1 MKRQSMDMTEG
12 NIWKLLS
19 LFAVPL
25 LFGNLFQQLYNT
37 VDSIIVGNFVG
48 KNALAAVGSTT
59 VICNTMVNFFNG
71 ISIGA
76 GVLISNYYG
85 ARDRENLQRTIHTIA
100 SLTVI
105 LGVGVTLFSVPWVP
119 FMLKM
124 ISTPDDVIGYAS
136 VYLRIYFLGI
146 VFLFTYNMGSSVL
159 RAVGDT
165 KRPLYFLI
173 TSSLLNIALD
183 LLFVVVFH
191 WGIAGV
197 AAATVLSQA
206 VSAILVCAA
215 LMRAEEAYKLRVK
228 RICMDMALCRRILLL
243 GLPIGVQQSLTA
255 FSNAFV
261 QSYINAFGSAAIM
274 AGWSCHIKIDQ
285 FCILPVMSIGQS
297 VTTFVSQNLGAK
309 KLERAKAGVR
319 TAVYMGT
326 GLLLLICVILAF
338 TSGNMVK
345 LFNRDTEVVYYGVL
359 FVWMSIP
366 FRFFSAWNQTYAGA
380 LRGSGNTKAS
390 MLIML
395 FSLVICRQVY
405 LFVITRFVNNV
416 YTVGLGYP
424 VGWICCG
431 LLSRWYY
438 KHSGWEETY
447 IGREKR

>member
-1 MKRQSMDMTEG
+1 MKRQSMDMTQG

-19 LFAVPL
+19 LFAIPL

-48 KNALAAVGSTT
+48 KTALAAVGSTT
-59 VICNTMVNFFNG
+59 AICNTMVNFFNG
-71 ISIGA
+71 ISIGSGVVISHYFGA
-76 GVLISNYYG
+76 G
-85 ARDRENLQRTIHTIA
+85 DRENLQKTIGTIA
-100 SLTVI
+100 LLTVV
-105 LGVGVTLFSVPWVP
+105 LGLGVTLFSVPLVP

-124 ISTPDDVIGYAS
+124 MSTPDDVIGHAS
-136 VYLRIYFLGI
+136 DYLKIYFLGI
-146 VFLFTYNMGSSVL
+146 IFLFTYNMGSSVL

-173 TSSLLNIALD
+173 VSSLLNIVLD
-183 LLFVVVFH
+183 LVFVVIFR
-191 WGIAGV
+191 WGIKGV

-206 VSAILVCAA
+206 ASAMLVCAA
-215 LMRAEEAYKLRVK
+215 LIRTDEACKLNIK
-228 RICMDMALCRRILLL
+228 NLSMDMALCRRILLL

-261 QSYINAFGSAAIM
+261 QSYINAFDSSSIM

-297 VTTFVSQNLGAK
+297 VTTFVSQNLGAGK
-309 KLERAKAGVR
+309 VERAKEGVR
-319 TAVYMGT
+319 TALYMGT

-338 TSGNMVK
+338 TSGQLVG
-345 LFNRDTEVVYYGVL
+345 LFSRDGEVIRYGIL
-359 FVWMSIP
+359 FVWIALP

-390 MLIML
+390 MFIML
-395 FSLVICRQVY
+395 FSFVVCRQVY
-405 LFVITRFVNNV
+405 LYVITHFINNV

-438 KHSGWEETY
+438 KHSGWEKKYLEQ
-447 IGREKR
+447 ENL

>member
-1 MKRQSMDMTEG
+1 MKRQSMDMTQG
-12 NIWKLLS
+12 NIWKLLA

-37 VDSIIVGNFVG
+37 VDSVIVGNFVG
-48 KNALAAVGSTT
+48 KTALAAMGATT
-59 VICNTMVNFFNG
+59 AICNTLVNFFNG

-76 GVLISNYYG
+76 GVVISNYFG
-85 ARDRENLQRTIHTIA
+85 ARDRENLQKAIHTIA
-100 SLTVI
+100 SLTII
-105 LGVGVTLFSVPWVP
+105 LGLGVTLLSVPWVP

-124 ISTPDDVIGYAS
+124 MSTPGDVIGQAS

-146 VFLFTYNMGSSVL
+146 LFLFTYNMGSSVL

-173 TSSLLNIALD
+173 TSSLLNIVLD
-183 LLFVVVFH
+183 LLFVIVFR
-191 WGIAGV
+191 WGIAGA

-206 VSAILVCAA
+206 VSAMLVCAA
-215 LMRAEEAYKLRVK
+215 LLRTKDAYQLKVK
-228 RICMDMALCRRILLL
+228 HIRMDMTLCRRILLL

-261 QSYINAFGSAAIM
+261 QSYINGFNSSSIM

-309 KLERAKAGVR
+309 KLERAKEGVK
-319 TAVYMGT
+319 TALYLGT
-326 GLLLLICVILAF
+326 GLLILICVILAF
-338 TSGNMVK
+338 STRQLVG
-345 LFNRDTEVVYYGVL
+345 LFNRDAEVIFYGVL
-359 FVWMSIP
+359 FVWMTIP

-390 MLIML
+390 MFIML
-395 FSLVICRQVY
+395 FGLVVCRQIY
-405 LFVITRFVNNV
+405 LYVITRFVNNV
-416 YTVGLGYP
+416 FTVGLGYP

-438 KHSGWEETY
+438 KHSGWEKKYTEQERT
-447 IGREKR
+447 

>member
-1 MKRQSMDMTEG
+1 MDMTQG

-59 VICNTMVNFFNG
+59 AICNTMVNFFNG

-76 GVLISNYYG
+76 GVVISNYFG
-85 ARDRENLQRTIHTIA
+85 ARERENLQRAIHTIA
-100 SLTVI
+100 LLTVI
-105 LGVGVTLFSVPWVP
+105 LGIGVTLISVPWVP
-119 FMLKM
+119 LMLRL
-124 ISTPDDVIGYAS
+124 IATPDGVIGHAS
-136 VYLRIYFLGI
+136 IYLRIYFLGI
-146 VFLFTYNMGSSVL
+146 FFLFTYNMGSSVL

-173 TSSLLNIALD
+173 TSSLLNIVLD
-183 LLFVVVFH
+183 LVFVVVFG

-197 AAATVLSQA
+197 AAATVFSQA
-206 VSAILVCAA
+206 VSALLVCAA
-215 LMRAEEAYKLRVK
+215 LMRTGEAYKLCIKNIR
-228 RICMDMALCRRILLL
+228 MDLALCRRILLL

-261 QSYINAFGSAAIM
+261 QSYINAFDSASIM

-285 FCILPVMSIGQS
+285 FCILPVMSIGHS

-319 TAVYMGT
+319 TAIYMGT
-326 GLLLLICVILAF
+326 GLLILICVILAF
-338 TSGNMVK
+338 TSGQLVK
-345 LFNRDTEVVYYGVL
+345 LFNRDAEVVYYGIL
-359 FVWMSIP
+359 FVWLSIP

-380 LRGSGNTKAS
+380 LRGSGNTKTS

-395 FSLVICRQVY
+395 FSLVVCRQVY
-405 LFVITRFVNNV
+405 LYVITRFANNV

-438 KHSGWEETY
+438 KHSGWEEKY
-447 IGREKR
+447 IEQEGR

>member
-1 MKRQSMDMTEG
+1 MKRRSMDMTEG
-12 NIWKLLS
+12 NILKLLTM
-19 LFAVPL
+19 FAVPL

-59 VICNTMVNFFNG
+59 AICNTMVNFFNG

-76 GVLISNYYG
+76 GVVISGYFG
-85 ARDRENLQRTIHTIA
+85 ARDGDNLQNAVQTIA
-100 SLTVI
+100 LLTLI
-105 LGVGVTLFSVPWVP
+105 LGLGVTLLSVPWVP
-119 FMLKM
+119 FMLSLM
-124 ISTPDDVIGYAS
+124 STPGEVIGHAS

-146 VFLFTYNMGSSVL
+146 VFLFTYNMGSSIL

-173 TSSLLNIALD
+173 TSSLLNIVLD
-183 LLFVVVFH
+183 LVFVVVFR
-191 WGIAGV
+191 WGIAGA
-197 AAATVLSQA
+197 AAATVVSQA
-206 VSAILVCAA
+206 VSALLVCGA
-215 LMRAEEAYKLRVK
+215 LLRTKEIYRLRVNHI
-228 RICMDMALCRRILLL
+228 RLDMRLCRKILLL

-261 QSYINAFGSAAIM
+261 QSYINGFGSASIL

-297 VTTFVSQNLGAK
+297 VTTFVSQNLGARK
-309 KLERAKAGVR
+309 VARAKEGVR
-319 TAVYMGT
+319 TALYLGT
-326 GLLLLICVILAF
+326 GLLLLICVFLAF
-338 TSGNMVK
+338 TSGQLVS
-345 LFNRDTEVVYYGVL
+345 LFNRDAEVIYYGAL
-359 FVWMSIP
+359 FVLMTIP

-390 MLIML
+390 MFIML
-395 FSLVICRQVY
+395 FGLVVCRQIY
-405 LFVITRFVNNV
+405 LFVITRFFNNV

-438 KHSGWEETY
+438 KHSGWEQQY
-447 IGREKR
+447 IEQERT